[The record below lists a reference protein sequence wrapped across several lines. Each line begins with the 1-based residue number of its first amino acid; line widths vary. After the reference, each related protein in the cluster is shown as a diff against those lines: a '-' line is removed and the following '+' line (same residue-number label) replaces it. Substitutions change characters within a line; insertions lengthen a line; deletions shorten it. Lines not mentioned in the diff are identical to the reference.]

1 MKKNIPIRDL
11 FQIHS
16 DNPDLVNA
24 QMSAMNRQLP
34 LLYIVVSVNVIALAF
49 SFFGNASVLLTV
61 IVPGVIVSIALLRS
75 FMWWSRSVAY
85 ADVAVA
91 SKKLG
96 TLTLLAL
103 GIAIVLT
110 IWCFMLFPSGN
121 AYQQSHIAFFL
132 SVTLIGTI
140 FATVQLPPAALGC
153 LLISGTAFVLFFA
166 TRGNPVFLAM
176 ALNFIMVLVVVFTL
190 VRSYHRNFTGFLKS
204 NRDLSEANEKLSS
217 LYDELKY
224 HRDNLASEVSRRTQ
238 ELEEQTLKLE
248 QALIAERELNEMQ
261 NEFVSMVSHEFRTP
275 LAIIDGTAR
284 RVQLKCNSM
293 EAHELEDRMSKIR
306 GSVVRLS
313 GLVERTLDASKL
325 ASGRIQVAPE
335 LYDPNALLAELV
347 ERHRELSAEHHIIL
361 KENSLPKEAL
371 GDVRLMDHVFAN
383 LITNAIKYSK
393 SDPRVEINAT
403 MRGDTMFMK
412 IKDFGVGIPK
422 AELARV
428 TERFF
433 RASTSA
439 GIQGTGIGLNL
450 VNELVELHKGK
461 FVIDSLEGEWT
472 EVTISMPVHPDFSRP
487 LIKEDCPESI
497 GTENVAFRA
506 TGTDGPGWDI

>member
-190 VRSYHRNFTGFLKS
+190 VRSYHRNFTGYLKS
-204 NRDLSEANEKLSS
+204 NRELSEANEKLSA
-217 LYDELKY
+217 LYEELKY
-224 HRDNLASEVSRRTQ
+224 HSDNLASEVSRRTQ

-248 QALIAERELNEMQ
+248 QALTAERELNEMQ

-284 RVQLKCNSM
+284 RVQREMNEHGSA
-293 EAHELEDRMSKIR
+293 EVEDRMGKIR
-306 GSVVRLS
+306 GSVCVFRVWLS
-313 GLVERTLDASKL
+313 VLWMRQTGIRSYQRCPGTYNP
-325 ASGRIQVAPE
+325 R
-335 LYDPNALLAELV
+335 ALLSELV
-347 ERHRELSAEHHIIL
+347 DRHRELSAAHQITL
-361 KENSLPKEAL
+361 AENESARTRRWAMS
-371 GDVRLMDHVFAN
+371 RLMDHVFAN